1 MSVSDDPR
9 TPALSWNGVRGD
21 FFGGVAA
28 GVVALPLALAFG
40 VSSGLGPVAGL
51 YGAIAIGIVA
61 AVFGGTPVQ
70 ISGPTG
76 PMTLVV
82 AGIVA
87 TNTLPSGAV
96 NLPGVVTIIVLAGL
110 LQIALGLFRIGAYI
124 RYVPYP
130 VISGFMSGIGV
141 IIILQ
146 QLFPML
152 GAEPPSSEPLS
163 ILRQLHLLGGNI
175 KWAAV
180 ALSALT
186 IATAFILPRF
196 TKAVPASLVALVAL
210 TALAVLLGLE
220 VSVIGKIPSGLPS
233 LVMPSLDFQRLPLL
247 MAAAIQLAFLGAI
260 DSLLTSLVA
269 DNLTRTQHD
278 SNRELVGQGLGNIA
292 AGLIGGI
299 PGAGATM
306 RTVAQRRGR
315 RAKPLIRCDPWPLSR
330 RRAARPVGPRPVC
343 SPCRPCRSARCR
355 RDWHHRLPRHQP
367 SPQGA
372 SVGCV
377 PDALCPRADRV
388 HQSDHRGGC
397 RPHRGVV
404 RLHEEGK
411 RHHGT
416 ADDAHAGRR

>member
-1 MSVSDDPR
+1 
-9 TPALSWNGVRGD
+9 
-21 FFGGVAA
+21 
-28 GVVALPLALAFG
+28 VV
-40 VSSGLGPVAGL
+40 
-51 YGAIAIGIVA
+51 
-61 AVFGGTPVQ
+61 
-70 ISGPTG
+70 
-76 PMTLVV
+76 
-82 AGIVA
+82 
-87 TNTLPSGAV
+87 
-96 NLPGVVTIIVLAGL
+96 IIVLAGL
-110 LQIALGLFRIGAYI
+110 LQIALGLFRIGTYI

-130 VISGFMSGIGV
+130 VISGFMTGIGV

-186 IATAFILPRF
+186 IATVFILPRF

-210 TALAVLLGLE
+210 TALAVLLPLE
-220 VSVIGKIPSGLPS
+220 VSVIGRIPSGLPS

-247 MAAAIQLAFLGAI
+247 MGPAIQLAFLGAI

-306 RTVAQRRGR
+306 RTVLNVEAGGR
-315 RAKPLIRCDPWPLSR
+315 SRLSGVILSLI
-330 RRAARPVGPRPVC
+330 
-343 SPCRPCRSARCR
+343 
-355 RDWHHRLPRHQP
+355 HI
-367 SPQGA
+367 
-372 SVGCV
+372 
-377 PDALCPRADRV
+377 
-388 HQSDHRGGC
+388 
-397 RPHRGVV
+397 
-404 RLHEEGK
+404 
-411 RHHGT
+411 
-416 ADDAHAGRR
+416 

>member
-9 TPALSWNGVRGD
+9 PPALSWNVVRGD

-61 AVFGGTPVQ
+61 AGFGGTPVQ

-82 AGIVA
+82 AGVVA
-87 TNTLPSGAV
+87 TNPLPSGAV

-146 QLFPML
+146 QLFPMH

-175 KWAAV
+175 RLGAV
-180 ALSALT
+180 ALSAFT
-186 IATAFILPRF
+186 VATVFILPRF

-220 VSVIGKIPSGLPS
+220 VSVIGRIPSGLPS
-233 LVMPSLDFQRLPLL
+233 LVIPSLDFQRAPLL

-260 DSLLTSLVA
+260 DSLLTALVA

-306 RTVAQRRGR
+306 RTVLNVEAGGR
-315 RAKPLIRCDPWPLSR
+315 S
-330 RRAARPVGPRPVC
+330 
-343 SPCRPCRSARCR
+343 
-355 RDWHHRLPRHQP
+355 RLP
-367 SPQGA
+367 
-372 SVGCV
+372 
-377 PDALCPRADRV
+377 
-388 HQSDHRGGC
+388 
-397 RPHRGVV
+397 
-404 RLHEEGK
+404 
-411 RHHGT
+411 
-416 ADDAHAGRR
+416 